1 MEKKCRRVGK
11 WRPRLC
17 DADTTDRLSYLPDFV
32 LYHILSFVDTKT
44 VVQTSVL
51 SRRWR
56 CVWKHVPALVFDS
69 LSFDHHSKRF
79 NTFVDKVLSLRYP
92 TNVDKISYFNTL
104 FYEIDED
111 EEEEDDRAL
120 KEDDDLL
127 VVKIVEYAVSHETQ
141 HLALGKIYYDEEEF
155 YKFPQS
161 FHSFSNCN
169 LKSLKFNNFV
179 IDDRFSSFGFR
190 LLTTLELDY
199 CLFESNLRQC
209 VDPFSKFPC
218 LKNLSIIDEKFCG
231 EATRLRIAG
240 LQLHSLK
247 LEYVD
252 LANVEICAPNLKSF
266 IFLEC
271 LTWLRFSELVLVLPS
286 LDHAFI
292 DHEDIPDR
300 NDFTKEN
307 LVLLLQAFH
316 NVKSLT
322 LGRRVVE
329 VICLFQ
335 LVHSVKF
342 FIPSCTCIL
351 TFSSCFCYV

>member
-69 LSFDHHSKRF
+69 LSFDHH
-79 NTFVDKVLSLRYP
+79 T
-92 TNVDKISYFNTL
+92 
-104 FYEIDED
+104 
-111 EEEEDDRAL
+111 
-120 KEDDDLL
+120 
-127 VVKIVEYAVSHETQ
+127 
-141 HLALGKIYYDEEEF
+141 
-155 YKFPQS
+155 QS